1 MGVALE
7 TNNIHAP
14 NEHFSM
20 DCFKLGFLVIT
31 NILTRLSQR
40 VEQEKDGLCGN
51 SAEQERR
58 IEKR

>member
-40 VEQEKDGLCGN
+40 EDDLCGN